1 MSDWLDFAWQNL
13 PALLHGTLY
22 TLAIWVVAMVVGFI
36 AGWVLAVMRVYG
48 NRFWRPLA
56 VGYIELIRG
65 TPLLVQMFIIYL
77 GLPQVGVV
85 FSPLVAAMIAIGINT
100 AAYQAEYF
108 RGGIRAVRAGQTA
121 AGRAI
126 GLTRLQTIRHIV
138 MPQAFRI
145 ALPQWSNEVVLEL
158 KYTSVAFAISV
169 PELMGQ
175 AKMIGANSFRYFDI
189 FLVAA
194 LIYLVIVTLVTSVLD
209 LIEKRYALRH

>member
-22 TLAIWVVAMVVGFI
+22 TVAIWVVAMIVGFI
-36 AGWVLAVMRVYG
+36 AGWILAVTRVYG
-48 NRFWRPLA
+48 NRLWRPLA
-56 VGYIELIRG
+56 VGYIEVIRG

-85 FSPLVAAMIAIGINT
+85 FSPLIAAMIAIGINT

-175 AKMIGANSFRYFDI
+175 AKMIGASSFRYFDI

-209 LIEKRYALRH
+209 LVEKRYALRH

>member
-1 MSDWLDFAWQNL
+1 MSNWLDFALQNL

-22 TLAIWVVAMVVGFI
+22 TVAIWVVAMIVGFI
-36 AGWVLAVMRVYG
+36 AGWILAVARVYG

-56 VGYIELIRG
+56 IGYIELIRG

-85 FSPLVAAMIAIGINT
+85 FSPLIAAMIAIGINT

-175 AKMIGANSFRYFDI
+175 AKMIGASSFRYFDI

-194 LIYLVIVTLVTSVLD
+194 LIYLVIVTLVTTVLD
-209 LIEKRYALRH
+209 VVEKRYALRH

>member
-1 MSDWLDFAWQNL
+1 MSGWLDFAWQNL

-22 TLAIWVVAMVVGFI
+22 TLAIWVVAMIVGFI
-36 AGWVLAVMRVYG
+36 AGWILAVTRVYG

-56 VGYIELIRG
+56 IGYIELIRG
-65 TPLLVQMFIIYL
+65 TPLLIQMFIIYL

-85 FSPLVAAMIAIGINT
+85 FSPLIAAMTAIGINT

-175 AKMIGANSFRYFDI
+175 AKMIGASSFRYFDI

-194 LIYLVIVTLVTSVLD
+194 LIYLVIVTLVTTVLD
-209 LIEKRYALRH
+209 LVEKRYALRH

>member
-22 TLAIWVVAMVVGFI
+22 TLAIWVVAMIVGFI
-36 AGWVLAVMRVYG
+36 AGWILAVTRVYG

-85 FSPLVAAMIAIGINT
+85 FSPLIAAMIAIGINT

-126 GLTRLQTIRHIV
+126 GLTRFQTIRHIV

-145 ALPQWSNEVVLEL
+145 ALPQWANEVVLEL

-175 AKMIGANSFRYFDI
+175 AKMIGASSFRYFDI

-194 LIYLVIVTLVTSVLD
+194 LIYLVIVTVVTSVLD

>member
-1 MSDWLDFAWQNL
+1 MSGWLDFAWQNL

-22 TLAIWVVAMVVGFI
+22 TLAIWVVAMIVGFI
-36 AGWVLAVMRVYG
+36 AGWILAVTRVYG

-56 VGYIELIRG
+56 IGYIELIRG

-85 FSPLVAAMIAIGINT
+85 FSPLIAAMTAIGINT

-145 ALPQWSNEVVLEL
+145 ALPQWSNEVILEL

-175 AKMIGANSFRYFDI
+175 AKMIGASSFRYFDI

-194 LIYLVIVTLVTSVLD
+194 LIYLVIVTLVTTVLD
-209 LIEKRYALRH
+209 MVEKRYALRH

>member
-1 MSDWLDFAWQNL
+1 MSDWLDFAREHL

-22 TLAIWVVAMVVGFI
+22 TLAIWVVAMVVGFL
-36 AGWVLAVMRVYG
+36 AGWILAVARVYAP
-48 NRFWRPLA
+48 RPLRWLA

-77 GLPQVGVV
+77 GLPQVGIV

-121 AGRAI
+121 AARAI
-126 GLTRLQTIRHIV
+126 GLSRLQTIWHIV
-138 MPQAFRI
+138 LPQAFRI
-145 ALPQWSNEVVLEL
+145 ALPQWANEVVLEL

-169 PELMGQ
+169 PELMGE
-175 AKMIGANSFRYFDI
+175 AKMIGAASFRYFDI
-189 FLVAA
+189 FIVAA
-194 LIYLVIVTLVTSVLD
+194 LIYLVIVTLVTSALD
-209 LIEKRYALRH
+209 LVEKRYALRH